1 MGFIKKQLLKVIEW
15 KDPTNDVIVY
25 RYPTDDRYAVMNG
38 SQLVVRESQ
47 CAVFVLEGVAGDVFG
62 PGRHKLEASSLPIL
76 TAIKNWK
83 YAFENPYQGEVY
95 FINTK
100 QFTDRKWGTTNP
112 IMMRDKDF
120 GVIRLRGFGSYAF
133 AVNDPRVFMKELFG
147 TNKLYTVRD
156 IEDYLKKIIVSRLSD
171 VIAESKIAALD
182 LAAKYDELGKAA
194 RIFLQEDLNN
204 IGLKLSALYVENLSL
219 PPEVEKSL
227 DTRTTLGV
235 LGDSMDKFTQY
246 QTASAL
252 REAANNPSG
261 GLAGAGIG
269 LGAGITMGNIFAEA
283 MRPRAAAESKAADIP
298 AAKCSKC
305 GAAIKEGVKFC
316 PECGAK
322 QETSVCPSCGKP
334 VKPGA
339 KFCPEC
345 GAAVS
350 AKKTCPHCGAS
361 MPAHGKFC
369 PECGKST

>member
-15 KDPTNDVIVY
+15 KDPTNDVMVY
-25 RYPTDDRYAVMNG
+25 RFPTDDRYAVMNG
-38 SQLVVRESQ
+38 SQLIVRESQ
-47 CAVFVLEGVAGDVFG
+47 CAIFVLEGTAGDVFA
-62 PGRHKLEASSLPIL
+62 PGRYKLESSSLPLL
-76 TAIKNWK
+76 TVIKNWK

-120 GVIRLRGFGSYAF
+120 GVIRLRGFGTYSF
-133 AVNDPRVFMKELFG
+133 AVDNPQVFMRELFG

-156 IEDYLKKIIVSRLSD
+156 IEEYLKKIIVSRLSD
-171 VIAESKIAALD
+171 VIAESKVAALD
-182 LAAKYDELGKAA
+182 LAAKYDEFGKAA
-194 RIFLQEDLNN
+194 RIFLQEDLNK
-204 IGLKLSALYVENLSL
+204 IGLQLSALYVENLSL

-246 QTASAL
+246 QAASAL

-261 GLAGAGIG
+261 GLAGAGVG
-269 LGAGITMGNIFAEA
+269 LGAGFAMGGMMMEA
-283 MRPRAAAESKAADIP
+283 MRGAGAPKAEAPA
-298 AAKCSKC
+298 AAKCVKC
-305 GAAIKEGVKFC
+305 GAAIKEGAKFC

-322 QETSVCPSCGKP
+322 QEAAACPACGKP
-334 VKPGA
+334 VKAGA

-345 GAAVS
+345 GTAIS
-350 AKKTCPHCGAS
+350 GKKKCPHCGAM
-361 MPAHGKFC
+361 MPEYGKFC
-369 PECGKST
+369 PDCGKSV